1 MDIDALN
8 KAFSEEYNVPVEKI
22 HPEGNIWLTFELD
35 SLRALQISIIVKELT
50 GVIIY
55 PRQLPRLATF
65 HALYDYIEQKEKS
78 YS

>member
-8 KAFSEEYNVPVEKI
+8 KAFSEEYNVPMEKI
-22 HPEGNIWLTFELD
+22 RPEGNIWLTFELD
-35 SLRALQISIIVKELT
+35 SLRAIQISAIVHKQT

-65 HALYDYIEQKEKS
+65 QALYDFIEQKQKQS
-78 YS
+78 